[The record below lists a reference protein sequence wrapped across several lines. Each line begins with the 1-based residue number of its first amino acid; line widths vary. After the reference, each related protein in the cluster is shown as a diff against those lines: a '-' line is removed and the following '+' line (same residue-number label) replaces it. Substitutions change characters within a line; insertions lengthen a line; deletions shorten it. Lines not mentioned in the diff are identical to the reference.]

1 MTGAKRK
8 KRSVLWGKMHTPHR
22 EDIKQWCKR
31 RLPIL
36 EWAPQYNL
44 KENLLPDT
52 VSGIMLAVQQVAQG
66 LSFAM
71 LSSVHPVFGLYGSL
85 FPAIIYAI
93 FGMGRHVATGTFA
106 LTSLISANAVERL
119 VPQSSRNLTT
129 QSNSSVLGLSEF
141 ELQRIGV
148 AAAVSFLGGVIQLV
162 MFVLQLGSATFLL
175 TEPVIS
181 AMTTGAAT
189 HVVTSQ
195 VKYLLGIKMP
205 YISGPLG
212 FFYIYAYVFE
222 NIKSV
227 QLEALLFSLLSIIVL
242 VLVKELNEQF
252 KRKIKVV
259 LPVDLVLII
268 AASFACYCTN
278 MENTY
283 GLEVVGHIPNG
294 IPPPR
299 APPMNILS
307 AVLTEAFGVALVG
320 YVASLALAQGSAK
333 KFKYS
338 VDDNQE
344 FLAHGLSNVIPSFLF
359 CIPSA
364 AAMGRTA
371 GLYSTGA
378 KTQVACLISCIFVL
392 IVIYAIGPLLYWL
405 PMCVLASIIV
415 VGLKG
420 MLIQFRDLKK
430 YWNVDK
436 IDWGIWISTY
446 IFTICFAANVGLLF
460 GVICTIAIV
469 LGRFPRAKTLSI
481 TDMKEMELKV
491 KTEMHDSTENWPP
504 SKRTN
509 VKVFPGSLKT
519 GSNIRSLSVTPR
531 RMETSQQIKIISINN
546 PLVFLNAKKFSA
558 DLMKIILKESDSNQP
573 LDDVSKC
580 EQNTLLSSLSN
591 GNCNEEASQPCSS
604 EKCSLVLNCSGLTF
618 FDYTGVSTLV
628 ELYLD
633 CKSRSVDVFLANCTA
648 SLIKAMTYYGDL
660 DTEKPIFFD
669 SVPAAISIIQS
680 NKNLSKASDHSEV

>member
-8 KRSVLWGKMHTPHR
+8 KKSALWGKVHAPHC
-22 EDIKQWCKR
+22 EDIKQWWRR

-36 EWAPQYNL
+36 EWAPQYSL

-52 VSGIMLAVQQVAQG
+52 VSGLMLAVQQVTQG
-66 LSFAM
+66 LSFAI

-129 QSNSSVLGLSEF
+129 TQSNSSVLGLSDF

-148 AAAVSFLGGVIQLV
+148 AAAVSFLGGLIQV
-162 MFVLQLGSATFLL
+162 AMFVLQLGSATFLA

-227 QLEALLFSLLSIIVL
+227 QLEALLLSLLSIVVL

-283 GLEVVGHIPNG
+283 GLEVVGHIPKG

-299 APPMNILS
+299 APPMNILN

-344 FLAHGLSNVIPSFLF
+344 FLAHGLSNVIPSFFF

-378 KTQVACLISCIFVL
+378 KTQVACLISCVCVL
-392 IVIYAIGPLLYWL
+392 IVIYVVGPLLYWL

-460 GVICTIAIV
+460 GVVCTIAIV
-469 LGRFPRAKTLSI
+469 IGRFPRAKTLSI
-481 TDMKEMELKV
+481 TNMKEMEVKV
-491 KTEMHDSTENWPP
+491 KTEMHD
-504 SKRTN
+504 
-509 VKVFPGSLKT
+509 
-519 GSNIRSLSVTPR
+519 
-531 RMETSQQIKIISINN
+531 ETLQPVKIISINN
-546 PLVFLNAKKFSA
+546 PLVFLNAKKFNT
-558 DLMKIILKESDSNQP
+558 DLMKIILKEDENSQA

-580 EQNTLLSSLSN
+580 EQNTLLSPLSN
-591 GNCNEEASQPCSS
+591 GNCNEEASQPCPS
-604 EKCSLVLNCSGLTF
+604 EKCSLVLDCNGLTF

-633 CKSRSVDVFLANCTA
+633 CKSRGIDVFLANCTA
-648 SLIKAMTYYGDL
+648 SLIKAMTYCGDL
-660 DTEKPIFFD
+660 DTERPIFFD
-669 SVPAAISIIQS
+669 SVPAAISIIQA

>member
-8 KRSVLWGKMHTPHR
+8 KKSMLWSKMHTPQC
-22 EDIKQWCKR
+22 EDIIQWCRR

-36 EWAPQYNL
+36 DWAPHYNL

-52 VSGIMLAVQQVAQG
+52 VSGIMLAVQQVTQG
-66 LSFAM
+66 LAFAV

-106 LTSLISANAVERL
+106 LTSLISANAVERI
-119 VPQSSRNLTT
+119 VPQNMQNLTT
-129 QSNSSVLGLSEF
+129 QSNTSVLGLSDF
-141 ELQRIGV
+141 EMQRIHV
-148 AAAVSFLGGVIQLV
+148 AAAVSFLGGVIQV
-162 MFVLQLGSATFLL
+162 AMFVLQLGSATFVV

-195 VKYLLGIKMP
+195 VKYLLGMKMP

-227 QLEALLFSLLSIIVL
+227 RLEALLLSLLSIVVL

-283 GLEVVGHIPNG
+283 GLEVVGDIPQG
-294 IPPPR
+294 IPSPR

-307 AVLTEAFGVALVG
+307 AVITEAFGVALVG

-338 VDDNQE
+338 IDDNQE
-344 FLAHGLSNVIPSFLF
+344 FLAHGLSNIVSSFFF

-378 KTQVACLISCIFVL
+378 KTQ
-392 IVIYAIGPLLYWL
+392 
-405 PMCVLASIIV
+405 
-415 VGLKG
+415 
-420 MLIQFRDLKK
+420 
-430 YWNVDK
+430 
-436 IDWGIWISTY
+436 GIWVSTY
-446 IFTICFAANVGLLF
+446 VFTICFAANVGLLF
-460 GVICTIAIV
+460 GVVCTIAVVI
-469 LGRFPRAKTLSI
+469 GRFPRTMTVSI
-481 TDMKEMELKV
+481 KNMKEMEFKV
-491 KTEMHDSTENWPP
+491 KTEMDS
-504 SKRTN
+504 
-509 VKVFPGSLKT
+509 
-519 GSNIRSLSVTPR
+519 
-531 RMETSQQIKIISINN
+531 ETLQQVKIISINN
-546 PLVFLNAKKFSA
+546 PLVFLNAKKFYT
-558 DLMKIILKESDSNQP
+558 DLMNIIQKENACNQP
-573 LDDVSKC
+573 LDDISKC
-580 EQNTLLSSLSN
+580 EQNTLLNSLSN
-591 GNCNEEASQPCSS
+591 GNCNEETSQSCPN
-604 EKCSLVLNCSGLTF
+604 EKCSLILDCSGFTF
-618 FDYTGVSTLV
+618 FDYSGVSMLV
-628 ELYLD
+628 EVYMD
-633 CKSRSVDVFLANCTA
+633 CKGRSVDVLLAHCTA
-648 SLIKAMTYYGDL
+648 SLIKAMTYYGNL
-660 DTEKPIFFD
+660 DSEKPIFFE
-669 SVPAAISIIQS
+669 SVSAAISHIHS
-680 NKNLSKASDHSEV
+680 NKNLSKLSDHSEV

>member
-1 MTGAKRK
+1 M
-8 KRSVLWGKMHTPHR
+8 
-22 EDIKQWCKR
+22 
-31 RLPIL
+31 
-36 EWAPQYNL
+36 
-44 KENLLPDT
+44 
-52 VSGIMLAVQQVAQG
+52 
-66 LSFAM
+66 
-71 LSSVHPVFGLYGSL
+71 
-85 FPAIIYAI
+85 
-93 FGMGRHVATGTFA
+93 
-106 LTSLISANAVERL
+106 
-119 VPQSSRNLTT
+119 
-129 QSNSSVLGLSEF
+129 
-141 ELQRIGV
+141 
-148 AAAVSFLGGVIQLV
+148 
-162 MFVLQLGSATFLL
+162 
-175 TEPVIS
+175 
-181 AMTTGAAT
+181 
-189 HVVTSQ
+189 
-195 VKYLLGIKMP
+195 
-205 YISGPLG
+205 
-212 FFYIYAYVFE
+212 
-222 NIKSV
+222 
-227 QLEALLFSLLSIIVL
+227 
-242 VLVKELNEQF
+242 
-252 KRKIKVV
+252 
-259 LPVDLVLII
+259 
-268 AASFACYCTN
+268 
-278 MENTY
+278 
-283 GLEVVGHIPNG
+283 
-294 IPPPR
+294 
-299 APPMNILS
+299 
-307 AVLTEAFGVALVG
+307 
-320 YVASLALAQGSAK
+320 
-333 KFKYS
+333 
-338 VDDNQE
+338 
-344 FLAHGLSNVIPSFLF
+344 AHGLSNVIPSFLF

-491 KTEMHDSTENWPP
+491 KTEMHD
-504 SKRTN
+504 
-509 VKVFPGSLKT
+509 
-519 GSNIRSLSVTPR
+519 
-531 RMETSQQIKIISINN
+531 ETSQQIKIISINN

>member
-1 MTGAKRK
+1 MKGAKRK
-8 KRSVLWGKMHTPHR
+8 KKSVLWSKMLTPHC
-22 EDIKQWCKR
+22 EDFKQWCRR

-36 EWAPQYNL
+36 EWATHYNL

-52 VSGIMLAVQQVAQG
+52 VSGIMLAVQQVTQG
-66 LSFAM
+66 LAFAV

-119 VPQSSRNLTT
+119 VPLSSRNLTT
-129 QSNSSVLGLSEF
+129 QSNTSVLGLSDF
-141 ELQRIGV
+141 EMQRIGI
-148 AAAVSFLGGVIQLV
+148 AAAVSFLGGVIQV
-162 MFVLQLGSATFLL
+162 AMFVLQLGSATFLL

-227 QLEALLFSLLSIIVL
+227 RLEALLLSLLSIVVL

-252 KRKIKVV
+252 KRKIKIV

-268 AASFACYCTN
+268 TASFTCYCTN
-278 MENTY
+278 MENIY
-283 GLEVVGHIPNG
+283 GLEVVGHIPKG
-294 IPPPR
+294 IPPPK
-299 APPMNILS
+299 APPMNVLS
-307 AVLTEAFGVALVG
+307 AVITEAFGVALVG

-338 VDDNQE
+338 IDDNQE
-344 FLAHGLSNVIPSFLF
+344 FLAHGLSNVIPSFFF

-392 IVIYAIGPLLYWL
+392 IVIYVIGPLLYWL

-436 IDWGIWISTY
+436 IDWGIWVSTY

-460 GVICTIAIV
+460 GVVCTIAIV
-469 LGRFPRAKTLSI
+469 IGRFPREKTLSI
-481 TDMKEMELKV
+481 KNMKETEFKV
-491 KTEMHDSTENWPP
+491 KTEMDD
-504 SKRTN
+504 
-509 VKVFPGSLKT
+509 
-519 GSNIRSLSVTPR
+519 
-531 RMETSQQIKIISINN
+531 ETLQQVKIISINN
-546 PLVFLNAKKFSA
+546 PLVFLNAKKFYT
-558 DLMKIILKESDSNQP
+558 DLMNIIEKENASNQP
-573 LDDVSKC
+573 LDEISKC
-580 EQNTLLSSLSN
+580 EQNTLLNSLSN
-591 GNCNEEASQPCSS
+591 GNCNEETTQPCLN
-604 EKCSLVLNCSGLTF
+604 EKCSLILDCTGLTF
-618 FDYTGVSTLV
+618 SDYSGVSMLV
-628 ELYLD
+628 EVYMD
-633 CKSRSVDVFLANCTA
+633 CKSKSVDVLLVHCTA
-648 SLIKAMTYYGDL
+648 SLIKAMKYCGNL
-660 DTEKPIFFD
+660 DSEKPIFFE
-669 SVPAAISIIQS
+669 SISAAVSNICS
-680 NKNLSKASDHSEV
+680 NKNLSKFSDHSEI

>member
-1 MTGAKRK
+1 MTGAKK
-8 KRSVLWGKMHTPHR
+8 KKKSMLWGKMHTPQC
-22 EDIKQWCKR
+22 EDIIQWCRR

-36 EWAPQYNL
+36 DWAPHYNL

-52 VSGIMLAVQQVAQG
+52 VSGIMLAVQQVTQG
-66 LSFAM
+66 LAFAV

-106 LTSLISANAVERL
+106 LTSLISANAVERI
-119 VPQSSRNLTT
+119 VPQNIQNLTT
-129 QSNSSVLGLSEF
+129 PRNTSVLGLSDF
-141 ELQRIGV
+141 EMQRIHV
-148 AAAVSFLGGVIQLV
+148 AVAVSFLGGVIQ
-162 MFVLQLGSATFLL
+162 
-175 TEPVIS
+175 
-181 AMTTGAAT
+181 
-189 HVVTSQ
+189 
-195 VKYLLGIKMP
+195 
-205 YISGPLG
+205 
-212 FFYIYAYVFE
+212 IYAYVFE

-227 QLEALLFSLLSIIVL
+227 RLEALLLSLLSIVVL

-283 GLEVVGHIPNG
+283 GLEVVGHIPQG
-294 IPPPR
+294 IPSPR

-307 AVLTEAFGVALVG
+307 AVITEAFGVALVG

-338 VDDNQE
+338 IDDNQE
-344 FLAHGLSNVIPSFLF
+344 FLAHGLSNIVSSFFF

-436 IDWGIWISTY
+436 IDWGIWVSTY
-446 IFTICFAANVGLLF
+446 VFTICFAANVGLLF
-460 GVICTIAIV
+460 GVVCTIAIV
-469 LGRFPRAKTLSI
+469 IGRFPRAMTLSI
-481 TDMKEMELKV
+481 KNMKEMEFKV
-491 KTEMHDSTENWPP
+491 KTEMDS
-504 SKRTN
+504 
-509 VKVFPGSLKT
+509 
-519 GSNIRSLSVTPR
+519 
-531 RMETSQQIKIISINN
+531 ETLQQVKIISINN
-546 PLVFLNAKKFSA
+546 PLVFLNAKKFYT
-558 DLMKIILKESDSNQP
+558 DLMNIIQKENACNQP
-573 LDDVSKC
+573 LDDISKC
-580 EQNTLLSSLSN
+580 EQNTLLNSLSN
-591 GNCNEEASQPCSS
+591 GNCNEEVSQSCPN
-604 EKCSLVLNCSGLTF
+604 EKCSLILDCSGFTF
-618 FDYTGVSTLV
+618 FDYSGVSMLV
-628 ELYLD
+628 EVYMD
-633 CKSRSVDVFLANCTA
+633 CKGRSVDVLLAHCTA
-648 SLIKAMTYYGDL
+648 SLIKGMTYYGNL
-660 DTEKPIFFD
+660 DSEKPIFFE
-669 SVPAAISIIQS
+669 SVSAAISHIHS
-680 NKNLSKASDHSEV
+680 NKNLSKLSDHSEV

>member
-8 KRSVLWGKMHTPHR
+8 KKSALWGKVHAPHC
-22 EDIKQWCKR
+22 EDVKQWWRR

-52 VSGIMLAVQQVAQG
+52 VSGLMLAVQQVTQG
-66 LSFAM
+66 LSFAI

-129 QSNSSVLGLSEF
+129 QSNSSVLGLSDF

-148 AAAVSFLGGVIQLV
+148 AAAVSFLGGVIQMA
-162 MFVLQLGSATFLL
+162 MFVLHLGSATFLV

-222 NIKSV
+222 HIKSV
-227 QLEALLFSLLSIIVL
+227 QLEALLLSLLSIVVL

-259 LPVDLVLII
+259 LPIDLVLII

-283 GLEVVGHIPNG
+283 GLEVVGHIPKG

-344 FLAHGLSNVIPSFLF
+344 FLAHGLSNVIPSFFF

-378 KTQVACLISCIFVL
+378 KTQVACLISCVFVL
-392 IVIYAIGPLLYWL
+392 IVIYAVGPLLYWL

-460 GVICTIAIV
+460 GVVCTIAIV
-469 LGRFPRAKTLSI
+469 IGRFPRAKTLSI
-481 TDMKEMELKV
+481 TSMKEMEVKV
-491 KTEMHDSTENWPP
+491 KTETHD
-504 SKRTN
+504 
-509 VKVFPGSLKT
+509 
-519 GSNIRSLSVTPR
+519 
-531 RMETSQQIKIISINN
+531 ETLQQVKIISINN
-546 PLVFLNAKKFSA
+546 PLVFLNAKKFNT
-558 DLMKIILKESDSNQP
+558 DLMKIILKEDESSQP

-580 EQNTLLSSLSN
+580 EQNTLLTPLSN
-591 GNCNEEASQPCSS
+591 GNCNEEASQPCSG
-604 EKCSLVLNCSGLTF
+604 EKCSLVLDCNGLTF

-633 CKSRSVDVFLANCTA
+633 CKSRDVDVFLANCTA
-648 SLIKAMTYYGDL
+648 SLMKAMTYCGNL
-660 DTEKPIFFD
+660 DTERPIFFD
-669 SVPAAISIIQS
+669 SVPAAISIIQAT
-680 NKNLSKASDHSEV
+680 KNLSKASDHSEV

>member
-52 VSGIMLAVQQVAQG
+52 VSGVLLAVQQVTQG
-66 LSFAM
+66 LSFAI

-119 VPQSSRNLTT
+119 VPQSNRNLTT

-148 AAAVSFLGGVIQLV
+148 AAAVSFLGGVIQ
-162 MFVLQLGSATFLL
+162 
-175 TEPVIS
+175 
-181 AMTTGAAT
+181 
-189 HVVTSQ
+189 
-195 VKYLLGIKMP
+195 
-205 YISGPLG
+205 
-212 FFYIYAYVFE
+212 IYAYVFE

-227 QLEALLFSLLSIIVL
+227 QLEALLLSLLSIVVL

-283 GLEVVGHIPNG
+283 GLEVVGRIPKG

-460 GVICTIAIV
+460 GVVCTIAIV

-491 KTEMHDSTENWPP
+491 KTETYDNTENWPP
-504 SKRTN
+504 SKSTN

-519 GSNIRSLSVTPR
+519 GSNVRSLSVTPR
-531 RMETSQQIKIISINN
+531 RMENSQQIKIISINN

-558 DLMKIILKESDSNQP
+558 DLMKIILKETDGSQA

-580 EQNTLLSSLSN
+580 EQNTLLSPLPN
-591 GNCNEEASQPCSS
+591 GSCTEEASQPCPS
-604 EKCSLVLNCSGLTF
+604 EKYSLVLNCSGLTF

-669 SVPAAISIIQS
+669 SVATAISVIQS
-680 NKNLSKASDHSEV
+680 NKNLSKDTDHSEV

>member
-227 QLEALLFSLLSIIVL
+227 QLEALLLSLLSIIVL

-378 KTQVACLISCIFVL
+378 KTQVACLISCMFVL

-481 TDMKEMELKV
+481 IDMKEMELKV
-491 KTEMHDSTENWPP
+491 KTEMHD
-504 SKRTN
+504 
-509 VKVFPGSLKT
+509 
-519 GSNIRSLSVTPR
+519 
-531 RMETSQQIKIISINN
+531 ETSQQIKIISINN

-618 FDYTGVSTLV
+618 YDYTGVSTLV

-680 NKNLSKASDHSEV
+680 NKNLSKASDNSEV

>member
-8 KRSVLWGKMHTPHR
+8 KRSTLWGKMHTPHR

-52 VSGIMLAVQQVAQG
+52 VSGVMLAVQQVTQG

-227 QLEALLFSLLSIIVL
+227 QLEALLLSLLSIIVL

-259 LPVDLVLII
+259 LPIDLVLII

-378 KTQVACLISCIFVL
+378 KTQVACLISCILIL

-420 MLIQFRDLKK
+420 MLIQFRDLRK

-460 GVICTIAIV
+460 GVVCTIAIV

-491 KTEMHDSTENWPP
+491 KTEMHD
-504 SKRTN
+504 
-509 VKVFPGSLKT
+509 
-519 GSNIRSLSVTPR
+519 
-531 RMETSQQIKIISINN
+531 ETSQQIKIISINN

-558 DLMKIILKESDSNQP
+558 DLMNIILKENESSQP
-573 LDDVSKC
+573 HDDVKC

-591 GNCNEEASQPCSS
+591 GNCNEEASQPPAPVS
-604 EKCSLVLNCSGLTF
+604 KCFFGPELHWFGPFRLHRSLHTCLT
-618 FDYTGVSTLV
+618 L
-628 ELYLD
+628 
-633 CKSRSVDVFLANCTA
+633 
-648 SLIKAMTYYGDL
+648 
-660 DTEKPIFFD
+660 P
-669 SVPAAISIIQS
+669 
-680 NKNLSKASDHSEV
+680 

>member
-8 KRSVLWGKMHTPHR
+8 KRSALWGKMHTPHR

-52 VSGIMLAVQQVAQG
+52 VSGVMLAVQQVTQG

-85 FPAIIYAI
+85 FPAIIYAV
-93 FGMGRHVATGTFA
+93 FGMGRHVATGTFG
-106 LTSLISANAVERL
+106 LMSLISANAVERL
-119 VPQSSRNLTT
+119 VPQGSRNLTAPG
-129 QSNSSVLGLSEF
+129 NSSVLGLSEF

-227 QLEALLFSLLSIIVL
+227 QLEALLLSLLSIIVL

-283 GLEVVGHIPNG
+283 GLEVVGRIPNG
-294 IPPPR
+294 IPAPR

-460 GVICTIAIV
+460 GVVCTIAIV

-491 KTEMHDSTENWPP
+491 KTEMHD
-504 SKRTN
+504 
-509 VKVFPGSLKT
+509 
-519 GSNIRSLSVTPR
+519 
-531 RMETSQQIKIISINN
+531 ETSQNIKIISINN

-558 DLMKIILKESDSNQP
+558 DLMKIILKESDSSQP
-573 LDDVSKC
+573 LDDISKC

-591 GNCNEEASQPCSS
+591 GNCSEEASQPCPS

-648 SLIKAMTYYGDL
+648 SLIKAMTYYGNL

>member
-8 KRSVLWGKMHTPHR
+8 KKNVLRGKMHPPHW
-22 EDIKQWCKR
+22 EDIKQWWKR

-44 KENLLPDT
+44 RENLLPDT
-52 VSGIMLAVQQVAQG
+52 VSGVMLAVQQVTQG
-66 LSFAM
+66 LSFAI

-129 QSNSSVLGLSEF
+129 QNNFSVLGLSDF

-148 AAAVSFLGGVIQLV
+148 AAAVSFLGGVIQMV
-162 MFVLQLGSATFLL
+162 MFVLQLGSATFLV

-212 FFYIYAYVFE
+212 FFY
-222 NIKSV
+222 
-227 QLEALLFSLLSIIVL
+227 
-242 VLVKELNEQF
+242 
-252 KRKIKVV
+252 
-259 LPVDLVLII
+259 II

-320 YVASLALAQGSAK
+320 YVASLSLAQGSAK

-344 FLAHGLSNVIPSFLF
+344 FLAHGLSNVIPSFFF

-460 GVICTIAIV
+460 GVVCTIAIV
-469 LGRFPRAKTLSI
+469 IGRFPRAKTLSI
-481 TDMKEMELKV
+481 TNMKELEFKV
-491 KTEMHDSTENWPP
+491 KTEMHDNTENWPP
-504 SKRTN
+504 SERTN

-519 GSNIRSLSVTPR
+519 GSK
-531 RMETSQQIKIISINN
+531 ETLQQVKIISINN
-546 PLVFLNAKKFSA
+546 PLVFLNAKKLNT
-558 DLMKIILKESDSNQP
+558 DLMKIILEGNDSSHP
-573 LDDVSKC
+573 LDDVNKC
-580 EQNTLLSSLSN
+580 EQNTLLNPLSN
-591 GNCNEEASQPCSS
+591 GNCNEETSQPCPC
-604 EKCSLVLNCSGLTF
+604 EKCSLVLDCNGLTF

-633 CKSRSVDVFLANCTA
+633 CKSRGVDVFLANCTA
-648 SLIKAMTYYGDL
+648 SLIKAMTYCGDL

-669 SVPAAISIIQS
+669 SVSAAINTIQS
-680 NKNLSKASDHSEV
+680 NKNLNKVSDHSEV

>member
-1 MTGAKRK
+1 MTGAKK
-8 KRSVLWGKMHTPHR
+8 KKKSMLWGKMHTPQC
-22 EDIKQWCKR
+22 EDIIQWCRR

-36 EWAPQYNL
+36 DWAPHYNL

-52 VSGIMLAVQQVAQG
+52 VSGIMLAVQQVTQG
-66 LSFAM
+66 LAFAV

-106 LTSLISANAVERL
+106 LTSLISANAVERI
-119 VPQSSRNLTT
+119 VPQNIQNLTT
-129 QSNSSVLGLSEF
+129 PRNTSVLGLSDF
-141 ELQRIGV
+141 EMQRIHV
-148 AAAVSFLGGVIQLV
+148 AVAVSFLGGVIQV
-162 MFVLQLGSATFLL
+162 AMFVLQLGSATFVV

-195 VKYLLGIKMP
+195 VKYLLGMKMP

-227 QLEALLFSLLSIIVL
+227 RLEALLLSLLSIVVL

-259 LPVDLVLII
+259 LPVDLVL
-268 AASFACYCTN
+268 
-278 MENTY
+278 
-283 GLEVVGHIPNG
+283 
-294 IPPPR
+294 
-299 APPMNILS
+299 
-307 AVLTEAFGVALVG
+307 
-320 YVASLALAQGSAK
+320 
-333 KFKYS
+333 
-338 VDDNQE
+338 E
-344 FLAHGLSNVIPSFLF
+344 FLAHGLSNIVSSFFF

-436 IDWGIWISTY
+436 IDWGIWVSTY
-446 IFTICFAANVGLLF
+446 VFTICFAANVGLLF
-460 GVICTIAIV
+460 GVVCTIAIV
-469 LGRFPRAKTLSI
+469 IGRFPRAMTLSI
-481 TDMKEMELKV
+481 KNMKEMEFKV
-491 KTEMHDSTENWPP
+491 KTEMDS
-504 SKRTN
+504 
-509 VKVFPGSLKT
+509 
-519 GSNIRSLSVTPR
+519 
-531 RMETSQQIKIISINN
+531 ETLQQVKIISINN
-546 PLVFLNAKKFSA
+546 PLVFLNAKKFYT
-558 DLMKIILKESDSNQP
+558 DLMNIIQKENACNQP
-573 LDDVSKC
+573 LDDISKC
-580 EQNTLLSSLSN
+580 EQNTLLNSLSN
-591 GNCNEEASQPCSS
+591 GNCNEEVSQSCPN
-604 EKCSLVLNCSGLTF
+604 EKCSLILDCSGFTF
-618 FDYTGVSTLV
+618 FDYSGVSMLV
-628 ELYLD
+628 EVYMD
-633 CKSRSVDVFLANCTA
+633 CKGRSVDVLLAHCTA
-648 SLIKAMTYYGDL
+648 SLIKGMTYYGNL
-660 DTEKPIFFD
+660 DSEKPIFFE
-669 SVPAAISIIQS
+669 SVSAAISHIHS
-680 NKNLSKASDHSEV
+680 NKNLSKLSDHSEV

>member
-52 VSGIMLAVQQVAQG
+52 VSGIMLAVQQVAQ
-66 LSFAM
+66 
-71 LSSVHPVFGLYGSL
+71 
-85 FPAIIYAI
+85 
-93 FGMGRHVATGTFA
+93 GTFA

-227 QLEALLFSLLSIIVL
+227 QLEALLLSLLSIIVL

-378 KTQVACLISCIFVL
+378 KTQVACLISCMFVL

-481 TDMKEMELKV
+481 IDMKEMELKV

-618 FDYTGVSTLV
+618 YDYTGVSTLV

-680 NKNLSKASDHSEV
+680 NKNLSKASDNSEV

>member
-1 MTGAKRK
+1 MTGAKK
-8 KRSVLWGKMHTPHR
+8 KKKSMLWGKMHTPQC
-22 EDIKQWCKR
+22 EDIIQWCRR

-36 EWAPQYNL
+36 DWAPHYNL

-52 VSGIMLAVQQVAQG
+52 VSGIMLAVQQVTQG
-66 LSFAM
+66 LAFAV

-106 LTSLISANAVERL
+106 LTSLISANAVERI
-119 VPQSSRNLTT
+119 VPQNIQNLTT
-129 QSNSSVLGLSEF
+129 PSNTSVMGLSDF
-141 ELQRIGV
+141 EMQRIHV
-148 AAAVSFLGGVIQLV
+148 AVAVSFLGGVIQV
-162 MFVLQLGSATFLL
+162 AMFVLQLGSATFVV

-195 VKYLLGIKMP
+195 VKYLLGMKMP

-227 QLEALLFSLLSIIVL
+227 RLEALLLSLLSIVVL

-283 GLEVVGHIPNG
+283 GLEVVGHIPQG
-294 IPPPR
+294 IPSPR

-307 AVLTEAFGVALVG
+307 AVITEAFGVALVG

-338 VDDNQE
+338 IDDNQE
-344 FLAHGLSNVIPSFLF
+344 FLAHGLSNIVSSFFF

-436 IDWGIWISTY
+436 ID
-446 IFTICFAANVGLLF
+446 CE
-460 GVICTIAIV
+460 
-469 LGRFPRAKTLSI
+469 TL
-481 TDMKEMELKV
+481 
-491 KTEMHDSTENWPP
+491 
-504 SKRTN
+504 
-509 VKVFPGSLKT
+509 
-519 GSNIRSLSVTPR
+519 
-531 RMETSQQIKIISINN
+531 QQVKIISINN
-546 PLVFLNAKKFSA
+546 PLVFLNAKKFYT
-558 DLMKIILKESDSNQP
+558 DLMNIIQKENSCNQP
-573 LDDVSKC
+573 LDDISKC
-580 EQNTLLSSLSN
+580 EQNTLLNSLSN
-591 GNCNEEASQPCSS
+591 GNCNEEVSQSCPN
-604 EKCSLVLNCSGLTF
+604 EKCSLILDCSGFTF
-618 FDYTGVSTLV
+618 FDYSGVSMLV
-628 ELYLD
+628 EAIVPLSLPYDLHVVSMIQVYMD
-633 CKSRSVDVFLANCTA
+633 CKGRSVDVLLAHCTA
-648 SLIKAMTYYGDL
+648 SLIKGMTYYGNL
-660 DTEKPIFFD
+660 DSEKPIFFE
-669 SVPAAISIIQS
+669 SVSAAISHIHS
-680 NKNLSKASDHSEV
+680 NKNLSKLSDHSEV

>member
-8 KRSVLWGKMHTPHR
+8 RKSILWSKMHTPHC

-44 KENLLPDT
+44 KENLIPDT
-52 VSGIMLAVQQVAQG
+52 VSGVMLAVQQVTQG
-66 LSFAM
+66 LSFAV

-85 FPAIIYAI
+85 FPAIVYAV

-129 QSNSSVLGLSEF
+129 QSNSSVLGLSDF

-148 AAAVSFLGGVIQLV
+148 AAAVSFLGGVIQVV

-227 QLEALLFSLLSIIVL
+227 QLEALLLSLLSIIIL

-252 KRKIKVV
+252 KRKIKVI

-268 AASFACYCTN
+268 TASFACYCTD

-283 GLEVVGHIPNG
+283 GLEVVGHIPKG

-320 YVASLALAQGSAK
+320 YVASLSLAQGSAK

-344 FLAHGLSNVIPSFLF
+344 FLAHGLSNVIPSFFF

-371 GLYSTGA
+371 ALYSTRA
-378 KTQVACLISCIFVL
+378 KTQVACLISCIIVL
-392 IVIYAIGPLLYWL
+392 VVIYAIVPLLYWL

-460 GVICTIAIV
+460 GVVCTIVIV
-469 LGRFPRAKTLSI
+469 IARFPRAKTLNI
-481 TDMKEMELKV
+481 KNMKEMEFKR
-491 KTEMHDSTENWPP
+491 KTEMDDEILQQ
-504 SKRTN
+504 
-509 VKVFPGSLKT
+509 VKIV
-519 GSNIRSLSVTPR
+519 
-531 RMETSQQIKIISINN
+531 SINN
-546 PLVFLNAKKFSA
+546 PLVFLNAKKFNT
-558 DLMKIILKESDSNQP
+558 DLMKIILKENDSNQP
-573 LDDVSKC
+573 LDDISKC
-580 EQNTLLSSLSN
+580 EQNTLLNSLSN
-591 GNCNEEASQPCSS
+591 GNCNGEFSYS
-604 EKCSLVLNCSGLTF
+604 ELTVVLFHFLQVYF
-618 FDYTGVSTLV
+618 
-628 ELYLD
+628 D
-633 CKSRSVDVFLANCTA
+633 CKSRNIDVSLAKCPA
-648 SLIKAMTYYGDL
+648 SLIRAMKYYGDL
-660 DTEKPIFFD
+660 DSEKPIFFD
-669 SVPAAISIIQS
+669 SVSAAISHIHS
-680 NKNLSKASDHSEV
+680 NKHAGVLRKTRLHDHGLWEFYNSSPPHWCLKYMIVRSLSI

>member
-8 KRSVLWGKMHTPHR
+8 KRSALWGKMHAPHR

-52 VSGIMLAVQQVAQG
+52 VSGVMLAVQQVAQG
-66 LSFAM
+66 MSFAM

-119 VPQSSRNLTT
+119 VPQSSRNLTS

-227 QLEALLFSLLSIIVL
+227 QLEALLLSLLSIIVL

-371 GLYSTGA
+371 SLYSTGA

-460 GVICTIAIV
+460 GVVCTIAIV

-481 TDMKEMELKV
+481 TDMKEVELKV
-491 KTEMHDSTENWPP
+491 KTEVHE
-504 SKRTN
+504 
-509 VKVFPGSLKT
+509 
-519 GSNIRSLSVTPR
+519 
-531 RMETSQQIKIISINN
+531 EASQQIKIISINN

-591 GNCNEEASQPCSS
+591 GNCNDVSQPCCSS

>member
-1 MTGAKRK
+1 MTGAKRNK
-8 KRSVLWGKMHTPHR
+8 KSMRWSRMHTPHC

-36 EWAPQYNL
+36 DWAPQYSL

-52 VSGIMLAVQQVAQG
+52 VSGIMLAVQQVTQG
-66 LSFAM
+66 LAFAV

-85 FPAIIYAI
+85 FPPIIYAI
-93 FGMGRHVATGTFA
+93 FGMGRHVATGTSA

-129 QSNSSVLGLSEF
+129 QSNSSVLGFSDF

-148 AAAVSFLGGVIQLV
+148 AAAVSFLGGVIQV
-162 MFVLQLGSATFLL
+162 AMFVLQLGSATLLL

-195 VKYLLGIKMP
+195 IKYLLGIKMP

-227 QLEALLFSLLSIIVL
+227 QLEALLLSLLSIAVL

-259 LPVDLVLII
+259 LPIDLVLII

-283 GLEVVGHIPNG
+283 GLEVVGHIPKG
-294 IPPPR
+294 IPPPQV
-299 APPMNILS
+299 PPLNILS

-344 FLAHGLSNVIPSFLF
+344 FLAHGLSNAIPSFFF
-359 CIPSA
+359 CIPNA
-364 AAMGRTA
+364 AALGRTA

-392 IVIYAIGPLLYWL
+392 IVIYTIGPLLYWL

-460 GVICTIAIV
+460 GVVCTIAIV
-469 LGRFPRAKTLSI
+469 IGRFPRAKTLSMKAMK
-481 TDMKEMELKV
+481 DMEFKV
-491 KTEMHDSTENWPP
+491 KTEMDD
-504 SKRTN
+504 
-509 VKVFPGSLKT
+509 
-519 GSNIRSLSVTPR
+519 
-531 RMETSQQIKIISINN
+531 ETLQQVKIISINN
-546 PLVFLNAKKFSA
+546 PLVFLNAKKFNS
-558 DLMKIILKESDSNQP
+558 DLMNIIQKDSDSNQP
-573 LDDVSKC
+573 LDDASKVEKFLQILPNSC
-580 EQNTLLSSLSN
+580 LCSLT
-591 GNCNEEASQPCSS
+591 EEASPPCLH
-604 EKCSLVLNCSGLTF
+604 EKCSVILDCSGLTF
-618 FDYTGVSTLV
+618 FDYSGVSMLV
-628 ELYLD
+628 EVYMD
-633 CKSRSVDVFLANCTA
+633 CKSRNVEVSLVNCTA
-648 SLIKAMTYYGDL
+648 SLIKAMTYYGNLDL
-660 DTEKPIFFD
+660 EKPLFFE
-669 SVPAAISIIQS
+669 SISAALSNIHSSKHAIVRKAEIQNKGFGFSISPLTG
-680 NKNLSKASDHSEV
+680 N

>member
-8 KRSVLWGKMHTPHR
+8 KNSVVWRKINSFHCA
-22 EDIKQWCKR
+22 DIKQWCLR

-36 EWAPQYNL
+36 EWAPCYNL
-44 KENLLPDT
+44 KENLIPDT
-52 VSGIMLAVQQVAQG
+52 VSGIMLAVQQVTQG
-66 LSFAM
+66 LAFAI

-119 VPQSSRNLTT
+119 VPQASQNFTT
-129 QSNSSVLGLSEF
+129 YSNSGVLGLSDF
-141 ELQRIGV
+141 EMQRIGV
-148 AAAVSFLGGVIQLV
+148 AAAVSFLGGIIQ
-162 MFVLQLGSATFLL
+162 
-175 TEPVIS
+175 
-181 AMTTGAAT
+181 
-189 HVVTSQ
+189 
-195 VKYLLGIKMP
+195 
-205 YISGPLG
+205 
-212 FFYIYAYVFE
+212 IYAYVFE

-227 QLEALLFSLLSIIVL
+227 QLEALLLSLLSIVVL

-268 AASFACYCTN
+268 AASFACYCAN
-278 MENTY
+278 MEYTY
-283 GLEVVGHIPNG
+283 GLDVVGHIPDG
-294 IPPPR
+294 IPSPR

-307 AVLTEAFGVALVG
+307 EVVTEAFGVALVG

-344 FLAHGLSNVIPSFLF
+344 FLAHGLSNVIPSFFF

-371 GLYSTGA
+371 GLYSTGS
-378 KTQVACLISCIFVL
+378 KTQVACLISCILVL
-392 IVIYAIGPLLYWL
+392 IVIYAVGPLLYWL
-405 PMCVLASIIV
+405 PMCVLASVIV

-436 IDWGIWISTY
+436 IDWGIWVSTY

-460 GVICTIAIV
+460 GVVCTIAVVIV
-469 LGRFPRAKTLSI
+469 RFPRAKTLSLKN
-481 TDMKEMELKV
+481 MKELEYKV
-491 KTEMHDSTENWPP
+491 KTEVEGCESSQVEGMNTDFLMKEIDSKENLQQ
-504 SKRTN
+504 
-509 VKVFPGSLKT
+509 VKF
-519 GSNIRSLSVTPR
+519 
-531 RMETSQQIKIISINN
+531 ISINN
-546 PLVFLNAKKFSA
+546 PLVFLNAKKFHA
-558 DLMKIILKESDSNQP
+558 DLMNTIQKDNANNQP
-573 LDDVSKC
+573 PDDINKC
-580 EQNTLLSSLSN
+580 EQNMLLNLTSN
-591 GNCNEEASQPCSS
+591 GTCNGETPQPYPN
-604 EKCSLVLNCSGLTF
+604 EKCSVILDCTGLTF

-628 ELYLD
+628 QAYTD
-633 CKSRSVDVFLANCTA
+633 CKSQNVDFLLANCTA
-648 SLIKAMTYYGDL
+648 SLKKAVQYCGHLESD
-660 DTEKPIFFD
+660 KHIFFE
-669 SVPAAISIIQS
+669 SVSAAIGAIHL
-680 NKNLSKASDHSEV
+680 NKNLSKCSDHSEV

>member
-1 MTGAKRK
+1 MKGAKRK
-8 KRSVLWGKMHTPHR
+8 KKSVLWSKMLTPHC
-22 EDIKQWCKR
+22 EDFKQWCRR

-36 EWAPQYNL
+36 EWATHYNL

-52 VSGIMLAVQQVAQG
+52 VSGIMLAVQQVTQG
-66 LSFAM
+66 LAFAV

-119 VPQSSRNLTT
+119 VPLSSRNLTT
-129 QSNSSVLGLSEF
+129 QSNTSVLGLSDF
-141 ELQRIGV
+141 EMQRIGI
-148 AAAVSFLGGVIQLV
+148 AAAVSFLGGVIQV
-162 MFVLQLGSATFLL
+162 AMFVLQLGSATFLL

-227 QLEALLFSLLSIIVL
+227 RLEALLLSLLSIVVL

-252 KRKIKVV
+252 KRKIKIV

-268 AASFACYCTN
+268 TASFTCYCTN
-278 MENTY
+278 MENIY
-283 GLEVVGHIPNG
+283 GLEVVGHIPKG
-294 IPPPR
+294 IPPPK
-299 APPMNILS
+299 APPMNVLS
-307 AVLTEAFGVALVG
+307 AVITEAFGVALVG

-338 VDDNQE
+338 IDDNQE
-344 FLAHGLSNVIPSFLF
+344 FLAHGLSNVIPSFFF

-392 IVIYAIGPLLYWL
+392 IVIYVIGPLLYWL

-436 IDWGIWISTY
+436 IDWE
-446 IFTICFAANVGLLF
+446 
-460 GVICTIAIV
+460 
-469 LGRFPRAKTLSI
+469 TL
-481 TDMKEMELKV
+481 
-491 KTEMHDSTENWPP
+491 
-504 SKRTN
+504 
-509 VKVFPGSLKT
+509 
-519 GSNIRSLSVTPR
+519 
-531 RMETSQQIKIISINN
+531 QQVKIISINN
-546 PLVFLNAKKFSA
+546 PLVFLNAKKFYT
-558 DLMKIILKESDSNQP
+558 DLMNIIEKENASNQP
-573 LDDVSKC
+573 LDEISKC
-580 EQNTLLSSLSN
+580 EQNTLLNSLSN
-591 GNCNEEASQPCSS
+591 GNCNEETTQPCLN
-604 EKCSLVLNCSGLTF
+604 EKCSLILDCTGLTF
-618 FDYTGVSTLV
+618 SDYSGVSMLV
-628 ELYLD
+628 EVYMD
-633 CKSRSVDVFLANCTA
+633 CKSKSVDVLLVHCTA
-648 SLIKAMTYYGDL
+648 SLIKAMKYCGNL
-660 DTEKPIFFD
+660 DSEKPIFFE
-669 SVPAAISIIQS
+669 SISAAVSNICS
-680 NKNLSKASDHSEV
+680 NKNLSKFSDHSEI

>member
-8 KRSVLWGKMHTPHR
+8 KESVSWKKMHAPHC
-22 EDIKQWCKR
+22 EDIRKWCRR

-36 EWAPQYNL
+36 EWAPRYNL

-52 VSGIMLAVQQVAQG
+52 VSGIMLGVQQVTQG
-66 LSFAM
+66 LAFAV

-85 FPAIIYAI
+85 FPAIIYAV

-119 VPQSSRNLTT
+119 VPQSSQNLST

-141 ELQRIGV
+141 EMQRVGV

-195 VKYLLGIKMP
+195 VKYLLGMKMP
-205 YISGPLG
+205 YISGPLA
-212 FFYIYAYVFE
+212 FFYIYASVFE
-222 NIKSV
+222 NIRSV
-227 QLEALLFSLLSIIVL
+227 RLEALLLSLLSIVVL

-259 LPVDLVLII
+259 LPVDLVLVI

-278 MENTY
+278 MESTY
-283 GLEVVGHIPNG
+283 GLAVVGHIPKG

-299 APPMNILS
+299 APPVNILS
-307 AVLTEAFGVALVG
+307 AVLTEAFAVALVG

-344 FLAHGLSNVIPSFLF
+344 FLAHGLSNVIPSFFF

-378 KTQVACLISCIFVL
+378 KTQVACLISCAFVL

-436 IDWGIWISTY
+436 IDWGIWVSTY

-460 GVICTIAIV
+460 GVVCTVAIV
-469 LGRFPRAKTLSI
+469 VARFPRAKTVSI
-481 TDMKEMELKV
+481 KNMKELEFKV
-491 KTEMHDSTENWPP
+491 KTETDGEI
-504 SKRTN
+504 
-509 VKVFPGSLKT
+509 L
-519 GSNIRSLSVTPR
+519 
-531 RMETSQQIKIISINN
+531 QQVKIISVNN
-546 PLVFLNAKKFSA
+546 PLVFLNAKKFHT
-558 DLMKIILKESDSNQP
+558 DLMNIIQMENASNQP
-573 LDDVSKC
+573 FDDISKC
-580 EQNTLLSSLSN
+580 EQNMLLSSLSN
-591 GNCNEEASQPCSS
+591 GNCNEEAAPPCPQ
-604 EKCSLVLNCSGLTF
+604 EKSALILDCSGLTF
-618 FDYTGVSTLV
+618 YDSSGVSMLIEV
-628 ELYLD
+628 YME
-633 CKSRSVDVFLANCTA
+633 CKNRSVDLALAHCSA
-648 SLIKAMTYYGDL
+648 SLIKAMQYCGNLDL
-660 DTEKPIFFD
+660 EKPIFFE
-669 SVPAAISIIQS
+669 SVSSAISTIHS
-680 NKNLSKASDHSEV
+680 NKNVDKLSEHSEV

>member
-8 KRSVLWGKMHTPHR
+8 KKSMLWSKMHPPHY
-22 EDIKQWCKR
+22 EDIKRWCRR

-36 EWAPQYNL
+36 EWAPHYNL
-44 KENLLPDT
+44 KENLLPDA
-52 VSGIMLAVQQVAQG
+52 VSGIMLAVQQVTQG
-66 LSFAM
+66 LAFAI

-119 VPQSSRNLTT
+119 VPQSSQNLTM
-129 QSNSSVLGLSEF
+129 QSNSNVLGLSDF
-141 ELQRIGV
+141 EVQRIGV
-148 AAAVSFLGGVIQLV
+148 AAAVSFLGGVIQV
-162 MFVLQLGSATFLL
+162 AMFVLQLGSVTFLL

-227 QLEALLFSLLSIIVL
+227 RLEALLLSLLSIVVL

-259 LPVDLVLII
+259 LPVDLVLIV

-278 MENTY
+278 MESTY
-283 GLEVVGHIPNG
+283 GLEVVGHIPKG

-299 APPMNILS
+299 VPPMNIFS
-307 AVLTEAFGVALVG
+307 AVITEAFGVALVG
-320 YVASLALAQGSAK
+320 YAASLALAQGSAK

-344 FLAHGLSNVIPSFLF
+344 FLAHGLSNVIPSFFF

-378 KTQVACLISCIFVL
+378 KTQVACLISCIFIL

-415 VGLKG
+415 VGRKG
-420 MLIQFRDLKK
+420 MLIQFRDLK
-430 YWNVDK
+430 N
-436 IDWGIWISTY
+436 IGITY
-446 IFTICFAANVGLLF
+446 VFTICFAANVDCCLVCLYIAV
-460 GVICTIAIV
+460 VI
-469 LGRFPRAKTLSI
+469 GRFPRAKTLSI
-481 TDMKEMELKV
+481 KNMKEMEFKV
-491 KTEMHDSTENWPP
+491 KTETDD
-504 SKRTN
+504 
-509 VKVFPGSLKT
+509 
-519 GSNIRSLSVTPR
+519 
-531 RMETSQQIKIISINN
+531 ETLQQVKIISINN
-546 PLVFLNAKKFSA
+546 PLVFLN
-558 DLMKIILKESDSNQP
+558 P
-573 LDDVSKC
+573 LDDISKC
-580 EQNTLLSSLSN
+580 EQNTLLNSLSN
-591 GNCNEEASQPCSS
+591 GNCNEETAQCCYNDKSA
-604 EKCSLVLNCSGLTF
+604 LILDCSGLTF
-618 FDYTGVSTLV
+618 FDYSGVSMLV
-628 ELYLD
+628 EVYMD
-633 CKSRSVDVFLANCTA
+633 CKDQNVDVLLANCTA
-648 SLIKAMTYYGDL
+648 SLIKAMKYYGNL
-660 DTEKPIFFD
+660 DSEKPVFFE
-669 SVPAAISIIQS
+669 SVSAAISNIYS
-680 NKNLSKASDHSEV
+680 NKVS

>member
-1 MTGAKRK
+1 MTEAKRK
-8 KRSVLWGKMHTPHR
+8 KKSVLWSKMHMPHC
-22 EDIKQWCKR
+22 EDFKQWCRR

-36 EWAPQYNL
+36 EWATHYNL
-44 KENLLPDT
+44 KENLLPDA
-52 VSGIMLAVQQVAQG
+52 VSGIMLAVQQVTQG
-66 LSFAM
+66 LAFAI

-119 VPQSSRNLTT
+119 VPLNSQNLTT
-129 QSNSSVLGLSEF
+129 QSNTSVLGLSDF
-141 ELQRIGV
+141 EMQRIGV
-148 AAAVSFLGGVIQLV
+148 AAAVSFLGGVIQ
-162 MFVLQLGSATFLL
+162 
-175 TEPVIS
+175 
-181 AMTTGAAT
+181 
-189 HVVTSQ
+189 
-195 VKYLLGIKMP
+195 
-205 YISGPLG
+205 
-212 FFYIYAYVFE
+212 IYAYVFE

-227 QLEALLFSLLSIIVL
+227 RLEALLLSLLSIVVL

-252 KRKIKVV
+252 KRKIKIV

-268 AASFACYCTN
+268 AASFTCYCTN

-283 GLEVVGHIPNG
+283 GLEVVGHIPKG

-307 AVLTEAFGVALVG
+307 AVITEAFGVALVG

-344 FLAHGLSNVIPSFLF
+344 FLAHGLSNVIPSFFF

-371 GLYSTGA
+371 VLYSTGA
-378 KTQVACLISCIFVL
+378 KTQVACLISCIFIL

-436 IDWGIWISTY
+436 IDWGIWVSTY

-460 GVICTIAIV
+460 GVVCTIAIV
-469 LGRFPRAKTLSI
+469 IGRFPRAKTLSI
-481 TDMKEMELKV
+481 KNMKEMEFKV
-491 KTEMHDSTENWPP
+491 KTEMDD
-504 SKRTN
+504 
-509 VKVFPGSLKT
+509 
-519 GSNIRSLSVTPR
+519 
-531 RMETSQQIKIISINN
+531 ETLQQVKIISINN
-546 PLVFLNAKKFSA
+546 PLVFLNVKKFHA
-558 DLMKIILKESDSNQP
+558 DLMNIIQKENASNQP
-573 LDDVSKC
+573 LDEISKC
-580 EQNTLLSSLSN
+580 EQNTLLNSLSN
-591 GNCNEEASQPCSS
+591 GICNEEATQPCLNQ
-604 EKCSLVLNCSGLTF
+604 KCSLILDCSGLTF
-618 FDYTGVSTLV
+618 SDYSGVSMLV
-628 ELYLD
+628 EVYTD
-633 CKSRSVDVFLANCTA
+633 CKNKSVDVSLVHCTA
-648 SLIKAMTYYGDL
+648 SLIKAMKYWGNL
-660 DTEKPIFFD
+660 DSEKPIFFE
-669 SVPAAISIIQS
+669 SVSAAISNIHL
-680 NKNLSKASDHSEV
+680 NKNLSKLSDHSEI